1 MSIKTVYFL
10 LFAGL
15 LVILCHS
22 CQKGDAYSPNDP
34 EVDNTTIGRTI
45 VPDPVKAGEVVLP
58 WEVAKFPA
66 NNYGNWHYGP
76 GTPYAV
82 MFNLMPDGYTR
93 ATPAKRSKLL
103 RFFTLTDVH
112 LTDKESPAQSIYY
125 SIFFNQHAPGSFAS
139 TISCYSPAMLYSTHV
154 LNASVQTINK
164 LHSQSPV
171 DFGISLGDMGNS
183 SMYNE
188 TRWFIDILDGKN
200 INPDSGAKDDP
211 VAGPGNDYQD
221 TYKAEGL
228 SKSIPWYAT
237 VGNHDHFF
245 MGAQPFN
252 EKVRNNLLGG
262 EIIQLGNIFTDANA
276 LNLNT
281 FSMGTLDGRTV
292 YGDIIGASIV
302 AEKKIIS
309 TIPADQN
316 RHALTKDQMMK
327 EFSNTTSNPVGHG
340 FNQPNF
346 FDGCYSFEP
355 KANLPLKVIVLDDTM
370 TDNDYN
376 PDPAMMGGYGTGTLA
391 HGRFEWLKQQL
402 QDGQKE
408 DKLMIIAAHI
418 PIGVEEEG
426 SFIGWSDT
434 KAQTDILNE
443 LHKYPNFILWVAGH
457 RHLDEVNA
465 FPSASNEPPENGF
478 WEVETR
484 SLREFPQQ
492 FRTFDIKWNGD
503 QTISI
508 FATDVDPIVEN
519 NAMATRS
526 RSLAIAANQTFKT
539 KQSNLSTNVELVKKL
554 TPRMEAKISAYVSA
568 TVK

>member
-1 MSIKTVYFL
+1 MSIKTVFFAL
-10 LFAGL
+10 IAGL
-15 LVILCHS
+15 LMISGQS
-22 CQKGDAYSPNDP
+22 CQGDDPYTPNDH
-34 EVDNTTIGRTI
+34 ELDNTTIVQTI
-45 VPDPVKAGEVVLP
+45 VLDPVKSGEKVLP
-58 WEVAKFPA
+58 WEVSKFSA
-66 NNYGNWHYGP
+66 NNYGKWNYGP
-76 GTPYAV
+76 GAPYAV
-82 MFNLMPDGYTR
+82 RLDLMPAGYTH
-93 ATPAKRSKLL
+93 ATSTKSSKLL

-125 SIFFNQHAPGSFAS
+125 SVLFKKEESFPG

-164 LHSQSPV
+164 LNSQSPI

-211 VAGPGNDYQD
+211 VAGPNNDYQD
-221 TYKAEGL
+221 TYQAEGL

-245 MGAQPFN
+245 MGSQPFN
-252 EKVRNNLLGG
+252 DKVRNNLVG
-262 EIIQLGNIFTDANA
+262 EDILQLGNIFVDPKALDAN
-276 LNLNT
+276 T
-281 FSMGTLDGRTV
+281 YSMGTLDGRTV
-292 YGDIIGASIV
+292 YGDIIDTGIV
-302 AEKKIIS
+302 ATMTS
-309 TIPADQN
+309 FPTIPSDPN
-316 RHALTKDQMMK
+316 RHALTKDQMMN
-327 EFSNTTSNPVGHG
+327 EFSTTTSNPTGHG

-370 TDNDYN
+370 DETDYST
-376 PDPAMMGGYGTGTLA
+376 DPRKMGGYGCGTLA
-391 HGRFEWLKQQL
+391 HGRFEWLVQQL

-408 DKLMIIAAHI
+408 DKLMIIAAHV
-418 PIGVEEEG
+418 PIGVEKN
-426 SFIGWSDT
+426 SSAIGWSDSL
-434 KAQTDILNE
+434 AQLEILTE

-457 RHLDEVNA
+457 RHLDAVTP
-465 FPSASNEPPENGF
+465 FPYKVDDQPENGF

-503 QTISI
+503 NTISI
-508 FATDVDPIVEN
+508 FATNVDPIVEN
-519 NAMATRS
+519 NEMAARS
-526 RSLAIAANQTFKT
+526 RSLAIAAYQTYGRT
-539 KQSNLSTNVELVKKL
+539 DSISSTNVELVKML
-554 TPRMEAKISAYVSA
+554 TPRMEAKISKYISNSDN
-568 TVK
+568 